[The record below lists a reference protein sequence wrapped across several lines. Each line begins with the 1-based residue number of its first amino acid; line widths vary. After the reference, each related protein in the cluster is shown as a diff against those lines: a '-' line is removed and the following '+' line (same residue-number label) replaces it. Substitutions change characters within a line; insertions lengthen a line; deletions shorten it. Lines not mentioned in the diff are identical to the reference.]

1 MKMLVSLVIL
11 AVISATYGQGAPRQK
26 DGSCPPVDLDSFGL
40 CADLC
45 DADGDCP
52 GELLCCPN
60 ACGATVCQEP
70 VLQTT
75 EAPPEPPT
83 DPCLEVTCVQ
93 QGASCEVMNG
103 QAMCRCPS
111 DCSRFGQSPVCD
123 MSGNSYNNQCVL
135 DAVACQLGITLETV
149 TCPQPTAPVTE
160 APATQAPA
168 TEAPATEAP
177 ATEAPARPQPGTCTL
192 PPKTGRCRAFTLR
205 HYHHAG
211 TGRCLRFVYG
221 GCGSNGNNFRSLAE
235 CQRQCGAPPPYT
247 PGQQDPDV
255 CSLPLDAGP
264 KCGQFQVR
272 YYYRSEDEGCHLYV
286 HGGCQGNGNSFVS
299 RKACEARCKPAACAP
314 CPVRWSE
321 RLSKHY
327 CHSGF
332 VITGR
337 VTNIRRVSPL
347 DDRSIVQV
355 RVTEMHRGGGLVLDG
370 RTRTAMIITEN
381 QFAECACPNLSEGN
395 NYILMGDVSGGYG
408 MVSRWNY
415 ARPLDSAAY
424 RDLMN
429 VHHSGNP
436 CRGYGR

>member
-1 MKMLVSLVIL
+1 MKVLGSFVLL
-11 AVISATYGQGAPRQK
+11 AVFAAAYGQAFFRQK
-26 DGSCPPVDLDSFGL
+26 DGSCPPVDPDSFGP

-45 DADGDCP
+45 EADRDCP

-70 VLQTT
+70 VLHST
-75 EAPPEPPT
+75 EAPPPPPT
-83 DPCLEVTCVQ
+83 DPCLEVTCMQ

-103 QAMCRCPS
+103 QPMCTCPS
-111 DCSRFGQSPVCD
+111 GCSRFGESPVCD
-123 MSGNSYNNQCVL
+123 ASGNSYNNQCVL

-149 TCPQPTAPVTE
+149 TCPQPTDPPRPQTTPAPV
-160 APATQAPA
+160 

-192 PPKTGRCRAFTLR
+192 PPRTGRCRAYVSR
-205 HYHHAG
+205 YYYHAG
-211 TGRCLRFVYG
+211 TGRCLQFVYG
-221 GCGSNGNNFRSLAE
+221 GCGTNGNNFHSLAE
-235 CQRQCGAPPPYT
+235 CQQQCGAPPQST

-264 KCGQFQVR
+264 KCEQYQVR
-272 YYYRSEDEGCHLYV
+272 YYYRSEDGECHLYL

-299 RKACEARCKPAACAP
+299 KSACEARCKPATCAP
-314 CPVRWSE
+314 CPLRWSGS
-321 RLSKHY
+321 LSKHY

-332 VITGR
+332 VITGK
-337 VTNIRRVSPL
+337 VINIRRVSPL

-355 RVTEMHRGGGLVLDG
+355 RVTQMHRGGGLVLDG
-370 RTRTAMIITEN
+370 RTRTAMIITED
-381 QFAECACPNLSEGN
+381 QFAECACPKLTEGKN
-395 NYILMGDVSGGYG
+395 FILMGSVNGGYG
-408 MVSRWNY
+408 MVNRWNY
-415 ARPLDSAAY
+415 IRPLDNAAY

>member
-1 MKMLVSLVIL
+1 MKMLVSFVLL
-11 AVISATYGQGAPRQK
+11 AVIATAYGQASSRQK

-45 DADGDCP
+45 DADRDCP

-70 VLQTT
+70 VLHST

-93 QGASCEVMNG
+93 QGASCQVMNG
-103 QAMCRCPS
+103 QPMCRCPS

-135 DAVACQLGITLETV
+135 DAVACQLDITLETV
-149 TCPQPTAPVTE
+149 KCPQPTDPPRPQTTSAPV
-160 APATQAPA
+160 

-192 PPKTGRCRAFTLR
+192 PPKTGRCRAYTLR
-205 HYHHAG
+205 YYYHPG
-211 TGRCLRFVYG
+211 TAQCLRFVYG
-221 GCGSNGNNFRSLAE
+221 GCGSNGNNFGTLTE
-235 CQRQCGAPPPYT
+235 CQRQCGGASDPP
-247 PGQQDPDV
+247 QAAPDV
-255 CSLPLDAGP
+255 CTLPLDAGP
-264 KCGQFQVR
+264 NCGQFQVG
-272 YYYRSEDEGCHLYV
+272 YYYRSEDEECHPYL

-299 RKACEARCKPAACAP
+299 KSACETRCKPATCAP
-314 CPVRWSE
+314 CSNRWS
-321 RLSKHY
+321 LSKSY

-337 VTNIRRVSPL
+337 VTSIRRVSQF

-355 RVTEMHRGGGLVLDG
+355 RVTQTHRGGGLVLDG
-370 RTRTAMIITEN
+370 RTRTAMIITDD
-381 QFAECACPNLSEGN
+381 QFAECACPKLSEGN
-395 NYILMGDVSGGYG
+395 DYILMGRVNGGYG
-408 MVSRWNY
+408 MVSRWSY
-415 ARPLDSAAY
+415 VRPLDNAAY
-424 RDLMN
+424 RELMN
-429 VHHSGNP
+429 MHHSGNP